1 MMSLRDR
8 VRWWLLLF
16 EVWKFQRRIK
26 RGVNIMEAILGV
38 VRAILAAVGG
48 YFVSKGLIDEGVL
61 NSVIGALMVII
72 TGIWS
77 VISKRKAVRQNVTT
91 S

>member
-1 MMSLRDR
+1 MSLRDR

>member
-1 MMSLRDR
+1 
-8 VRWWLLLF
+8 
-16 EVWKFQRRIK
+16 
-26 RGVNIMEAILGV
+26 MEAILGV

-48 YFVSKGLIDEGVL
+48 YFVSKGVIDEGVL

-72 TGIWS
+72 TGVWS